1 MVEDTYNTN
10 GAAEL
15 RRKAE
20 EKVNSQQPSTGEVDA
35 KRLLHE
41 LQVHQVELEMQNEE
55 MNRAMAELK
64 EHKVH
69 LENVIKNTPAG
80 YFHIDRE
87 GHFLNVNKA
96 WLLMHG
102 YDSPDEVVGKHFS
115 IMQVD
120 SGSDSALARLAELQ
134 RGVAIPHGE
143 FSSPRKDGSV
153 AHHIFSAHP
162 VVSYEKIVGFEWF
175 IIDISQRRQ
184 VEEVLRESEKRYS
197 LILTS
202 VNDGLWDWHVP
213 SGEAIFSELYYRILG
228 YDYGEFPANYASWRM
243 LVHPDDIERVEQN
256 LRQSTES
263 GKGFNIDLR
272 MKTKSGEWLWVCTR
286 GNTVEKDTE
295 GKTIRIVGTLS
306 DISDRKKLEEEK
318 GILQQQFQQAQKLES
333 LGVLTG
339 GIAHDFNNIL
349 AIIMG
354 YCGLTKMDYD
364 TAEKH
369 IPIIENAVERAAAL
383 CRQMLTYAG
392 KASLTETLVVMWML
406 VDDVVTMLKATIRQ
420 NVVIKTCYTSDIPSI
435 MGDASQLRQIV
446 MNLII
451 NASESIGDLQGE
463 VCVSLSKA
471 VIKAGQAEND
481 HNGKTIP
488 PGEYV
493 CLEVTDSGCGMDDE
507 TRRRIFEPFYTTKFT
522 GRGLGM
528 SAVLGIITA
537 HKGALQL
544 SSQSGH
550 GTTFKVY
557 LPAQIGTANEEETQQ
572 TVSAP
577 WKGSGTILLAEDEEH
592 VALIEKAML
601 EALGFKV
608 IGAADGKEALELYK
622 KNAADITLVIADMGM
637 PVMDGYELFRELKKL
652 KPELPII
659 VSSGFGDAEVTS
671 RIPREQ
677 IAGLVS
683 KPYHYDQLRDVLKK
697 VVEGYQK
704 QA

>member
-35 KRLLHE
+35 KRLQHE

-55 MNRAMAELK
+55 QRRTLAELRG
-64 EHKVH
+64 HKAR

-80 YFHIDRE
+80 YFHIDLE

-102 YDSPDEVVGKHFS
+102 YESPDEVVGKHFS

-120 SGSDSALARLAELQ
+120 SGSDSALAHLAELQ

-143 FSSPRKDGSV
+143 YSSRRKDGSV

-175 IIDISQRRQ
+175 VIDISQRRQ

-263 GKGFNIDLR
+263 GKIFNIDLR

-383 CRQMLTYAG
+383 CRQMLAYAG
-392 KASLTETLVVMWML
+392 KASLTETLVVMWVL

-528 SAVLGIITA
+528 SAVLGIIKA
-537 HKGALQL
+537 HNGALQL

-557 LPAQIGTANEEETQQ
+557 LPAQIGTANEEEAQQ

-577 WKGSGTILLAEDEEH
+577 WEGSGTILLAEDEEH